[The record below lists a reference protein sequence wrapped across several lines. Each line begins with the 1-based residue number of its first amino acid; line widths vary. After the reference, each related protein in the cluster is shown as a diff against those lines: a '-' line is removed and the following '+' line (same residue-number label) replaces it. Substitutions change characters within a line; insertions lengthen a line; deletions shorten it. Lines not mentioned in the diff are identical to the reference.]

1 MTNTPL
7 FQAAV
12 QGKPEQLEKIA
23 GAPFHFQ
30 LLLVHLRTLRR
41 HVEPRNEG
49 LLADLG
55 LERATVTVVPDAPG
69 VVPCHSVHTTGA
81 VSCSPA
87 RRTGV
92 GCVVCCCHAFA
103 SLVRMPVGSDRVL

>member
-30 LLLVHLRTLRR
+30 VLLLHLRTLRR
-41 HVEPRNEG
+41 HVEPRNED

-55 LERATVTVVPDAPG
+55 LERAIVTVVPDAPD

-92 GCVVCCCHAFA
+92 GCVCAAVTH
-103 SLVRMPVGSDRVL
+103 SHH